1 MITFKEFLLQ
11 FENLW
16 GDIPGN
22 PAFGGKKP
30 SDGLGAPDPYNVNR
44 PGQSAASASPAGPQT
59 PPGAKMMKKK
69 MKKG

>member
-1 MITFKEFLLQ
+1 MTTFKEFLHQ
-11 FENLW
+11 CENMW

-30 SDGLGAPDPYNVNR
+30 SDGNGVDPYNVNK
-44 PGQSAASASPAGPQT
+44 PGAAGGGSPVAASPPQ
-59 PPGAKMMKKK
+59 GARMMKKK